1 MEDAAMP
8 LEQPM
13 DQKLLIDTGYGRVQG
28 IRDGNVCAFY
38 GLPYAS
44 PPAGADSRFKRPLP
58 PQPWS
63 GVWKADVFGPTA
75 HQPNPLPYNPNQSED
90 CLTLNIWTDGT
101 QKPERPVLV
110 YIHGGGFTSGS
121 GSNPSFNGRTFAENG
136 GVVVVTVNYRLG
148 VLGFLDLSSVLGAE
162 YRTSGN
168 TGLLDVIAALHWIRE
183 NIGSFG
189 GNPNRVTVMGQS
201 AGAKCVGALLCAP
214 SAEGLFHRAIA
225 ISGSVQAVRD
235 PGTSAELTERFLHHA
250 GLNPRSADRLLTMPA
265 QDLMMLQQDWVKDL
279 RGVHYFG
286 PVIDGQTLHAQPLE
300 ELARPDRHLPPLLIG
315 TSRNETAGFIA
326 GDAIMQRPS
335 LEVLESIFGQNA
347 GAVQA
352 AYERRSGLP
361 LEDVNPNMAVWEAVM
376 TDYMYRIAA
385 IRTAEAYAAAGAPVW
400 LYRFDAG
407 GSQGAGHG
415 SERPYIWHNGFPPA
429 RAALAHR
436 MHQAWIRFIH
446 GSEPEH
452 EAIEEAWP
460 RYDQANRSILLFNE
474 TCRISDLGDVRHD
487 PDFPMQS
494 LIL

>member
-1 MEDAAMP
+1 MP
-8 LEQPM
+8 IEKPM
-13 DQKLLIDTGYGRVQG
+13 DQNLRIETAYGWVQG
-28 IRDGNVCAFY
+28 IRDGNVCAFL
-38 GLPYAS
+38 GLPYAAI
-44 PPAGADSRFKRPLP
+44 PAGADSRFKPPLP
-58 PQPWS
+58 LQPWS
-63 GVWKADVFGPTA
+63 GVRKADAFGSTA
-75 HQPNPLPYNPNQSED
+75 PQPNPLPYNSNQSED
-90 CLTLNIWTDGT
+90 CLTLNIWTDNT
-101 QKPERPVLV
+101 DKPERPVLV

-136 GVVVVTVNYRLG
+136 GVVAVTLNYRLG
-148 VLGFLDLSSVLGAE
+148 VLGFLDLSSVWGGE

-168 TGLLDVIAALHWIRE
+168 TGLLDIIAALQWIRE

-214 SAEGLFHRAIA
+214 PAEGLFHRAIA

-235 PGTSAELTERFLHHA
+235 QGTSAELTERFLHHA
-250 GLNPRSADRLLTMPA
+250 SLSSRTTNRLLTMPA
-265 QDLMMLQQDWVKDL
+265 EELMALQQDWVKDL

-286 PVIDGQTLHAQPLE
+286 PVIDGHTLKTQPLE
-300 ELARPDRHLPPLLIG
+300 ELARPGRTLPPLLIG

-326 GDAIMQRPS
+326 GDDIMQRPS
-335 LEVLESIFGQNA
+335 LEVLEHIFGRNA

-352 AYERRSGLP
+352 AYERRSNLP
-361 LEDVNPNMAVWEAVM
+361 LEGDSPNMAVWEAVM

-407 GSQGAGHG
+407 GPQGAGHG

-429 RAALAHR
+429 RSALAER

-446 GSEPEH
+446 GSEPE
-452 EAIEEAWP
+452 AAGSAASWP
-460 RYDQANRSILLFNE
+460 PFERTNRRILLFNDP
-474 TCRISDLGDVRHD
+474 CCISGLEDVLND

-494 LIL
+494 LVL